1 MIIQILILTMI
12 WLFTCAMC
20 AVGGFFIGR
29 KAKTKRINTSCE
41 GKASETEEAKRFKK
55 EMENFYNYTGT
66 EQQ

>member
-1 MIIQILILTMI
+1 MITQILILTMI

-29 KAKTKRINTSCE
+29 KAKKKRISVPPSAPAD
-41 GKASETEEAKRFKK
+41 KEEIERFRK
-55 EMENFYNYTGT
+55 EMDNFYSYTGT

>member
-29 KAKTKRINTSCE
+29 KAKKKRTSVPPPAPAD
-41 GKASETEEAKRFKK
+41 KEEIERFKK
-55 EMENFYNYTGT
+55 EMDNFYSYTGT
-66 EQQ
+66 EQR